1 MLLGFLTACYS
12 PIKMVLGI
20 IFLLFMVLQ
29 TFYLLLFL
37 LMRESALVVGAPATT
52 SSE

>member
-1 MLLGFLTACYS
+1 MLLEFFNCLLFPNQNGSRNNFS
-12 PIKMVLGI
+12 
-20 IFLLFMVLQ
+20 LFMVLQ
-29 TFYLLLFL
+29 NFYLLLFL